1 MAFVAKKIF
10 LTKGVGKHRERLS
23 SFELALRNA
32 GIAACNIVRVSSIF
46 PPYCKLISRSEGLK
60 HLKPGQVAFT
70 VISENQTREPHR
82 LIAAGV
88 GLALP
93 GDKSMFGYLSEHH
106 SFGESEEI
114 AGEYTEELAAEML
127 ATTLN
132 VEFDP
137 DLSWD
142 EKKEVYRISNK
153 IVRTLNICQSAV
165 GDKRGLWTTVLS
177 AAFLLGEDD

>member
-1 MAFVAKKIF
+1 
-10 LTKGVGKHRERLS
+10 
-23 SFELALRNA
+23 LRNA
-32 GIAACNIVRVSSIF
+32 GVAACNIVRVSSIF

-60 HLKPGQVAFT
+60 HLKPGQVAFC

-106 SFGESEEI
+106 SFGETEEV
-114 AGEYTEELAAEML
+114 AGEYCEELAAEML

-153 IVRTLNICQSAV
+153 IVRTMNITQSAV

-177 AAFLLGEDD
+177 AAILLGEDD

>member
-32 GIAACNIVRVSSIF
+32 GVPPSNLFRVPSFF

-60 HLKPGQVAFT
+60 HLKPGQVAFC

-114 AGEYTEELAAEML
+114 AGE
-127 ATTLN
+127 
-132 VEFDP
+132 
-137 DLSWD
+137 
-142 EKKEVYRISNK
+142 
-153 IVRTLNICQSAV
+153 
-165 GDKRGLWTTVLS
+165 
-177 AAFLLGEDD
+177 